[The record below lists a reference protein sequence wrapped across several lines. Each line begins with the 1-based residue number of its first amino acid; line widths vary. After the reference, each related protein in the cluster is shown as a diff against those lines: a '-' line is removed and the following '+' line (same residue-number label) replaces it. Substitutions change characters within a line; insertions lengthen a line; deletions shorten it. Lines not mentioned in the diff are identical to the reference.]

1 MKVEFIK
8 RHFSGIEVGEVKELA
23 EVHAQ
28 RLIDEGYC
36 QEVKAKR
43 TRKKKEEIKD

>member
-8 RHFSGIEVGEVKELA
+8 RHFSGIEVGEFKELTDL
-23 EVHAQ
+23 HAK
-28 RLIDEGYC
+28 RLIEEGYC

-43 TRKKKEEIKD
+43 TRKKKED